1 MDVYSKIDLHIH
13 SFASGQTKSGDKSFV
28 KNSTIENIG
37 ILVRKLNEHNINL
50 CAITDHNTFD
60 KDLYNKLKEQENI
73 GTIKKVLPGVELDLL
88 IDKIP
93 VHIICLFNDSDCNH
107 SEKIKN
113 NFREQE
119 NYTLSDLGEILS
131 NIGLDV
137 ILIAHQKT
145 DYKSKSQHS
154 TNLSSSG
161 LENFYRMIDVEYFD
175 SLEVRSSKVEGI
187 LKSRFVQ
194 DKIKNQAL
202 ISGSDCHDWEHYPLH
217 DATSKDV
224 PLLLSMKA
232 LPSFRGLSMAITN
245 TKRFV
250 VDAQDLRKPFIESIK
265 YTLNGQ
271 SEKIDLSYGINA
283 IIGDNS
289 VGKSTLIKS
298 LLGIAPKEAIDFF
311 VNHGIIISKDLIL
324 KSDYQFN
331 DQGQIR
337 KKFELTE
344 SKLPIREDFKNQFKE
359 IDISGYISII
369 NHILES
375 FINLW
380 EQNEQK
386 HLIDNKLKINLNI
399 STYDK
404 KNSYYL
410 TFTSDISS
418 LENKFSG
425 IIKDSS
431 ILKSNISN
439 FGIKYRNSIDKED
452 LEKLREFYRFI
463 DNFKSKYAYEELSVI
478 LKNRLINTFNSSKSY
493 YIRETDK
500 NKSTEESN
508 YNTYLT
514 KISDITST
522 FAAKI
527 KNDEQK
533 VIDPFDNFK
542 SICLKPIDNQ
552 QGEYHFISKPIY
564 SKEIDKKTIIDFI
577 NNRINIDVFKATKSE
592 VLANIKTKTFN
603 NKVCANLNELKSSLV
618 EEFKKEYFTTTVE
631 LKHGLDNLNEGNS
644 AGINALYYLDI
655 LSLIFDKKV
664 FIIDQPEDD
673 VSQTKIN
680 SVLLNSLQN
689 FAKRAQVI
697 IITHN
702 PQLVV
707 NLDVDNV
714 IVLKKDDSDDSIRLF
729 SGPLE
734 LVNDEVDML
743 KLVANT
749 LEGGID
755 VIKKRWKRYD
765 KAN

>member
-1 MDVYSKIDLHIH
+1 MDVYTKIDLHIH
-13 SFASGQTKSGDKSFV
+13 SFASGKTKSGDIPFV
-28 KNSTIENIG
+28 KRSTIENVEV
-37 ILVRKLNEHNINL
+37 LVKKLNENNINM

-60 KDLYNKLKEQENI
+60 EELYNELKKQENI
-73 GTIKKVLPGVELDLL
+73 GSIKKVLPGVELDLL
-88 IDKIP
+88 IDNIP
-93 VHIICLFNDSDCNH
+93 VHTICLFNDQDNSH
-107 SEKIKN
+107 SKKIKDN
-113 NFREQE
+113 LCEQGS
-119 NYTLSDLGEILS
+119 YTLSDLGKILS

-145 DYKSKSQHS
+145 DYKAKSQNS
-154 TNLSSSG
+154 TNLSTTG
-161 LENFYRMIDVEYFD
+161 IENFYRMIDVEYFD

-187 LKSRFVQ
+187 LKSRFVE

-202 ISGSDCHDWEHYPLH
+202 ISGSDCHDWEHYPQH
-217 DATSKDV
+217 DATSKEI

-250 VDAQDLRKPFIESIK
+250 VDVQDVRSAFIKSIN
-265 YTLNGQ
+265 YTINGQ
-271 SEKIDLSYGINA
+271 KEKIDLSYGINA

-298 LLGIAPKEAIDFF
+298 LFGIAPKEAIDFF
-311 VNHGIIISKDLIL
+311 SNHGINVSKDSIL

-331 DQGQIR
+331 EQGQIR
-337 KKFELTE
+337 KKFETTE
-344 SKLPIREDFKNQFKE
+344 AKLPIREDFKNQFKE
-359 IDISGYISII
+359 IDISGYVRII

-380 EQNEQK
+380 NQNEQK
-386 HLIDNKLKINLNI
+386 HLIDNRLRTNLNI
-399 STYDK
+399 STYDR

-410 TFTSDISS
+410 TFASDISS

-431 ILKSNISN
+431 ILKSNISD
-439 FGIKYRNSIDKED
+439 FGKKYGNSIDKED
-452 LEKLREFYRFI
+452 LEKLREFYRFMV
-463 DNFKSKYAYEELSVI
+463 NFKSKYAYEELSVI
-478 LKNRLINTFNSSKSY
+478 LKNKLINAFNSSKSY

-508 YNTYLT
+508 YNTYLA
-514 KISDITST
+514 KISDITDI
-522 FAAKI
+522 FVAKI
-527 KNDEQK
+527 KNDAQK

-542 SICLKPIDNQ
+542 SISLKPIDNQ
-552 QGEYHFISKPIY
+552 QGDYHFISKPIF

-577 NNRINIDVFKATKSE
+577 KNKIDIDVFKATKSE
-592 VLANIKTKTFN
+592 VLANIRTKTFN
-603 NKVCANLNELKSSLV
+603 NKVCANLNELKSALV

-689 FAKRAQVI
+689 FSKRAQVI

-714 IVLKKDDSDDSIRLF
+714 IVIKKDDSNDSIKLF

-734 LVNDEVDML
+734 LVNNEVDML